1 MSSTQKTDRPS
12 PHASE
17 PRKSSDRPSS
27 AHEKPSQEDG
37 NNDDLEPRKENNDE
51 DDTNNDDDDDD
62 DEGTTTD
69 AENKSEN
76 DENGAFAPIKSPA
89 QPNEDSNNRLQLS
102 RSIERSWS
110 LNDGYSCH
118 TGDEEAG
125 EKIDEEAKVT
135 GAEEPPEFVVAFD
148 ENDPMNPRNMSTPRR
163 WLVVIICSLGSL
175 CV

>member
-17 PRKSSDRPSS
+17 SRKSSDRPSS
-27 AHEKPSQEDG
+27 AHENPSQEDG
-37 NNDDLEPRKENNDE
+37 NNDDLEPQKENNDE
-51 DDTNNDDDDDD
+51 DDTNNDDDDD

-89 QPNEDSNNRLQLS
+89 QPSEDSNNRLQLS

>member
-1 MSSTQKTDRPS
+1 MSSMQETGRPS
-12 PHASE
+12 PHGNE
-17 PRKSSDRPSS
+17 TRKNSDRPSS
-27 AHEKPSQEDG
+27 SRTKPSQEDG
-37 NNDDLEPRKENNDE
+37 HNDNDE
-51 DDTNNDDDDDD
+51 LETQKEDNADDSYGDDE
-62 DEGTTTD
+62 EGTTTD

-89 QPNEDSNNRLQLS
+89 QTNEDNRLRAS

-118 TGDEEAG
+118 TGDEESG

-135 GAEEPPEFVVAFD
+135 GAEDPPEFVVAFD

-163 WLVVIICSLGSL
+163 WLVVIICSLGSI